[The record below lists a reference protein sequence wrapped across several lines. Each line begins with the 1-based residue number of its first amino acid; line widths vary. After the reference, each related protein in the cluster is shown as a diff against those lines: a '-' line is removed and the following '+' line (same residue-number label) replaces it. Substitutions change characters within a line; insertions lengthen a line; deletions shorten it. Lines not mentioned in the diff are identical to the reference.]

1 MASSE
6 WASDPQV
13 IAALT
18 GWDSAQ
24 RSLDRVRPK
33 TIPSNV
39 AELDIQLRA
48 AQSRAM
54 TAWQMYEKAR
64 EAAGGPKASEA

>member
-1 MASSE
+1 MASSD

-24 RSLDRVRPK
+24 RSLDALRPE
-33 TIPSNV
+33 TIPDNV
-39 AELDIQLRA
+39 ADLDIQLRA
-48 AQSRAM
+48 AQSRAA
-54 TAWQMYEKAR
+54 TAWQIYEKAC
-64 EAAGGPKASEA
+64 EAAGGPKAAER